1 MKPHLYAANLLAGLA
16 LTLLCSGGG
25 QAMAASSNQPDE
37 ALTADEVMACIQTV
51 MKEQTGFIREVE
63 GDDENGKRVCEV
75 KIVDEAGKR
84 HTFHV
89 DVQANQIVKSK

>member
-1 MKPHLYAANLLAGLA
+1 MKPHPYATNLLVGLA

-25 QAMAASSNQPDE
+25 QAIAASSSQPEE
-37 ALTADEVMACIQTV
+37 ALTADEAIACIQTV
-51 MKEQTGFIREVE
+51 MKAQAGFVREVE
-63 GDDENGKRVCEV
+63 GDEEDGKRVCEV

-84 HTFHV
+84 HKFHV